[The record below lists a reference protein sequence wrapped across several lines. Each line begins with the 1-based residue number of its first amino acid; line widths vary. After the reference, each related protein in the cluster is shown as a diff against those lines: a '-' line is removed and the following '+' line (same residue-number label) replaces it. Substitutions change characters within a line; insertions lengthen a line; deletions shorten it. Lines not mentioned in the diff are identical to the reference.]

1 MKTCSSNYI
10 GFETEIC
17 ALKKIRGELYK
28 LKGTGSSAFFQD
40 CAVGKWDP
48 EECTKKCSG
57 GEQKLTRSILTH
69 PDGGAKCLPLAAMRS
84 CNNAPC
90 PVDCVLK
97 EWSGWSKCSADC
109 GGGVTQ
115 RLREVKQAMKYGGHP
130 CGKVS
135 ETKSCHNQAC
145 EKDCELSDWTKWSKC
160 SKDCDG
166 GTHKRMKFVTHES
179 EGQGHCA
186 DSWSVKR
193 LQYKECNMHRC
204 EVLPE
209 CNRTLD
215 VILLIDG
222 SGSLG
227 QDGWDAEIIAAK
239 TFVGAFKA
247 AQGKVKVA
255 VILFSG
261 PRTWSGV
268 YKCTGKSSAGVK
280 LADCGIQTV
289 THFTTDLDSVDEEL
303 TKLTWPMGST
313 LTSLALMTAE
323 AEMALGRADVHT
335 LVVVMT
341 DGRPLSFRKTGLAS
355 KAIRK
360 KARLVWVPVK
370 MPSNVFP
377 AIKSWATRRWQE
389 NVVKVEDFEALKTP
403 DPITHLIAD
412 ICPIEDP
419 EIEFGRR

>member
-1 MKTCSSNYI
+1 M
-10 GFETEIC
+10 
-17 ALKKIRGELYK
+17 
-28 LKGTGSSAFFQD
+28 
-40 CAVGKWDP
+40 
-48 EECTKKCSG
+48 
-57 GEQKLTRSILTH
+57 
-69 PDGGAKCLPLAAMRS
+69 
-84 CNNAPC
+84 APC

-135 ETKSCHNQAC
+135 ETKSCANQAC

-166 GTHKRMKFVTHES
+166 GTEKRMKFVTHES
-179 EGQGHCA
+179 EGQGKCA
-186 DSWSVKR
+186 GAWSVKR
-193 LQYKECNMHRC
+193 LQYKECAMHRC

-227 QDGWDAEIIAAK
+227 QEGWDAEIKAAK
-239 TFVGAFKA
+239 IFVGAFKSA
-247 AQGKVKVA
+247 AGKVNMS

-268 YKCTGKSSAGVK
+268 YKCTGKSSSGVS
-280 LADCGIQTV
+280 LDECGIKTV
-289 THFTTDLDSVDEEL
+289 THFTSDLDNIDTLL
-303 TKLTWPMGST
+303 TGLTWPQGST

-323 AEMALGRADVHT
+323 SEMTLGRADVET
-335 LVVVMT
+335 VVVVLT
-341 DGRPLSFRKTGLAS
+341 DGRPLSYRKTGLAS
-355 KAIRK
+355 KSIRK
-360 KARLVWVPVK
+360 KARLLWVPVK
-370 MPSNVFP
+370 MPNYVFP
-377 AIKSWATRRWQE
+377 YLKEWATRRWQE
-389 NVVKVEDFEALKTP
+389 NIVKVTDFEALQKSDTV
-403 DPITHLIAD
+403 THIIAD
-412 ICPIEDP
+412 ICPKDQP